1 MLCKK
6 LVVSFVSV
14 LLIASLTL
22 SGFSVSAATTSELND
37 KIAKLNKQSQET
49 NDKIKR
55 LEGDISNAKELKD
68 EYQKQIDILEEQISS
83 YQDFIASCDSEIEQ
97 IKVEIKEQEDSIEE
111 TKTRLKLR
119 IRFVVAYGDSPLSI
133 LLGNDSF
140 AGFVGKEATAKSMS
154 SYEKSLI
161 EEINRSIAKVKEKQ
175 AQIESKKQS
184 ADKASAELIDKQD
197 ELADKEKAV
206 AAKIK
211 ELYANSDEL
220 KQEVKKIEQA
230 KQEIENEI
238 NRMIQEQKA
247 KEKEK
252 EQHNQNNG
260 GSQSQE
266 STSSSSQQYNQSTLL
281 PLSWPTPGYTYITSY
296 FGGRDDPFA
305 PGVYENHGGIDISG
319 SGIGG
324 KPIIAAA
331 DGTVTMSQF
340 NQWGYGEYV
349 IISHGLY
356 NGQLFTTH
364 YAHMRARNCVVGQ
377 IVKRGD
383 VIGYVG
389 TTGSS
394 TGNHL
399 HFEVRLDGV
408 KKNPLYYL
416 NR

>member
-1 MLCKK
+1 MLSKNF
-6 LVVSFVSV
+6 VVKVVSV
-14 LLIASLTL
+14 LLIASIAL

-37 KIAKLNKQSQET
+37 KIAQLNKQAQET
-49 NDKIKR
+49 NEKIKK
-55 LEGDISNAKELKD
+55 LEGDISNAKELKE
-68 EYQKQIDILEEQISS
+68 EYQKQIEILEEQISS

-97 IKVEIKEQEDSIEE
+97 INKEIKAQEDSIEE

-119 IRFVVAYGDSPLSI
+119 IRFVVAYGDSPLTI

-175 AQIESKKQS
+175 AQIEAKKAA
-184 ADKASAELIDKQD
+184 ADKANAELVDKQD
-197 ELADKEKAV
+197 QLADKEKVV

-220 KQEVKKIEQA
+220 KQEVKKIERA
-230 KQEIENEI
+230 KQELESEI
-238 NRMIQEQKA
+238 NRIIQEEKA
-247 KEKEK
+247 KEKAK
-252 EQHNQNNG
+252 EQNNG
-260 GSQSQE
+260 GSQSGE
-266 STSSSSQQYNQSTLL
+266 ENNTPSEQYNQSSLL

-331 DGTVTMSQF
+331 DGTVTMSQY

-349 IISHGLY
+349 IVSHGLY

-377 IVKRGD
+377 TVKRGD

>member
-1 MLCKK
+1 MLSKNF
-6 LVVSFVSV
+6 VVKVVSV
-14 LLIASLTL
+14 LLIASIAL

-37 KIAKLNKQSQET
+37 KIAQLNKQAQET
-49 NDKIKR
+49 NEKIKK
-55 LEGDISNAKELKD
+55 LEGDISNAKELKE
-68 EYQKQIDILEEQISS
+68 EYQKQIEILEEQISS

-97 IKVEIKEQEDSIEE
+97 INQEIKAQEDSIEE

-119 IRFVVAYGDSPLSI
+119 IRFVVAYGDSPLTI

-175 AQIESKKQS
+175 AQIEAKKAA
-184 ADKASAELIDKQD
+184 ADKANAELVDKQD
-197 ELADKEKAV
+197 QLADKEKVV

-220 KQEVKKIEQA
+220 KQEVKKIERA
-230 KQEIENEI
+230 KQELESEI
-238 NRMIQEQKA
+238 NRIIQEEKA
-247 KEKEK
+247 KEKAK
-252 EQHNQNNG
+252 EQNNG
-260 GSQSQE
+260 GSQSGE
-266 STSSSSQQYNQSTLL
+266 ENNTPSEQYNQSSLL

-331 DGTVTMSQF
+331 DGTVTMSQY

-349 IISHGLY
+349 IVSHGLY

-377 IVKRGD
+377 TVKRGD

>member
-1 MLCKK
+1 MLSKNF
-6 LVVSFVSV
+6 VVKVVSV
-14 LLIASLTL
+14 LLMASIAL

-37 KIAKLNKQSQET
+37 KIAQLNKQAQET
-49 NDKIKR
+49 NEKIKK
-55 LEGDISNAKELKD
+55 LEGDISNAKELKE
-68 EYQKQIDILEEQISS
+68 EYQKQIEILEEQISS

-97 IKVEIKEQEDSIEE
+97 INKEIKAQEDSIEE

-119 IRFVVAYGDSPLSI
+119 IRFVVAYGDSPLTI

-161 EEINRSIAKVKEKQ
+161 EEINQSIAKVKEKQ
-175 AQIESKKQS
+175 AQIEAKKAA
-184 ADKASAELIDKQD
+184 ADKANAELVDKQD
-197 ELADKEKAV
+197 QLADKEKVV

-220 KQEVKKIEQA
+220 KQEVKKIERA
-230 KQEIENEI
+230 KQELESEI
-238 NRMIQEQKA
+238 NRIIQEEKA
-247 KEKEK
+247 KEKAK
-252 EQHNQNNG
+252 EQNNG
-260 GSQSQE
+260 GSQSGE
-266 STSSSSQQYNQSTLL
+266 ENNTPSEQYNQSSLL

-296 FGGRDDPFA
+296 FGGRDDPF
-305 PGVYENHGGIDISG
+305 GSGSYEYHGGIDISG

-331 DGTVTMSQF
+331 DGTVTMSQY

-377 IVKRGD
+377 TVKRGD

>member
-1 MLCKK
+1 MLSKNF
-6 LVVSFVSV
+6 VVKVVSV
-14 LLIASLTL
+14 LLIASIAL

-37 KIAKLNKQSQET
+37 KIAQLNKQAQET
-49 NDKIKR
+49 NEKIKK
-55 LEGDISNAKELKD
+55 LEGDISNAKELKE
-68 EYQKQIDILEEQISS
+68 EYQKQIEILEEQISS

-97 IKVEIKEQEDSIEE
+97 INQEIKAQEDSIEE

-119 IRFVVAYGDSPLSI
+119 IRFVVAYGDSPLTI

-175 AQIESKKQS
+175 AQIEAKKAA
-184 ADKASAELIDKQD
+184 ADKANAELVDKQD
-197 ELADKEKAV
+197 QLADKEKVV

-220 KQEVKKIEQA
+220 KQEVKKIERA
-230 KQEIENEI
+230 KQELESEI
-238 NRMIQEQKA
+238 NRIIQEEKA
-247 KEKEK
+247 KEKAK
-252 EQHNQNNG
+252 EQNSG
-260 GSQSQE
+260 GSQSGEE
-266 STSSSSQQYNQSTLL
+266 SNTPSEQYNQSSLL

-331 DGTVTMSQF
+331 DGTVTMSQY

-349 IISHGLY
+349 IVSHGLY

-377 IVKRGD
+377 TVKRGD